1 MINWHKDIIEDI
13 ARRKSVI
20 FIGAG
25 VSKNASNGTGSRP
38 KDWKEFLTYAST
50 KTAKKRLI
58 DSLIKNA
65 DFLTACEIIRQ
76 DLGRDDFNSLVR
88 SEFQIP
94 QFQPAD
100 IHKYIF
106 NLDSRIIATPNF
118 DKIYDVYAEHASN
131 GNVNIKAYYD
141 DDIADV
147 IRRTEPVI
155 LKVHGTITT
164 PDKLIFS
171 RKDYSKARTDSRSFY
186 QVLDALSITHTFV
199 FIGCGPH
206 DPDVRLLLEDYNY
219 RFRFNKKHFIV
230 SPRNATKQD
239 VLSIMEDTMSL
250 KTLLYD
256 PKNNHIELTDSLKK
270 LVELVDARRQE
281 LAETMKW

>member
-13 ARRKSVI
+13 ARRKSVV

-25 VSKNASNGTGSRP
+25 VSKNATNAKGERP
-38 KDWKEFLTYAST
+38 KDWKEFLTYASDQT
-50 KTAKKRLI
+50 GKKRLI

-65 DFLTACEIIRQ
+65 DFLTACEIIKQ
-76 DLGRDDFNSLVR
+76 DLGREDFNSLVR
-88 SEFQIP
+88 SQFQTP
-94 QFQPAD
+94 QFQNAE
-100 IHKYIF
+100 IHKHIF

-118 DKIYDVYAEHASN
+118 DKIYDVYAEHATN
-131 GNVNIKAYYD
+131 GNISIKAYYD
-141 DDIADV
+141 DDVADV

-155 LKVHGTITT
+155 LKIHGNITT

-171 RKDYSKARTDSRSFY
+171 RKDYSRARTENRNFY
-186 QVLDALSITHTFV
+186 QVLDALAITNTFI

-230 SPRNATKQD
+230 SPKNATKQD
-239 VLSIMEDTMSL
+239 VLSILEDTMSL
-250 KTLLYD
+250 KTITYD
-256 PKNNHIELTDSLKK
+256 SKNNHIELTDSLEQ
-270 LVELVDARRQE
+270 LVKLVDARRQE
-281 LAETMKW
+281 LADIMKW